1 MSRNPIQHPLS
12 RRHVLAGAS
21 ALAGGLLLPGTAPAQ
36 GGGKPFAGVTLNV
49 SLFNAPFARILT
61 KWLPEFEAQTGARV
75 VFDTPSFPVYNQRAD
90 LELSTGGA
98 AYDVLN
104 ITFIYSSRWI
114 SAGWF
119 TPLDEFIR
127 DPNKTAPDWGVD
139 DFLPGLRA
147 VETDKAGRLYG
158 IPWTVDTFVSGA
170 ARFDLFQAAGLA
182 LPDTTD
188 ALLSALTTLK
198 AAHGKDKIAGFI
210 TDNHYG
216 WTFVP
221 FLQAFGGQVFRGP
234 PDDLTPVFSSPEG
247 VAAAEYFARLL
258 KEFGPNGV
266 LSYTED
272 QVVQSL
278 QNGRS
283 NYTALGQTYL
293 SQLGGAAS
301 KTASSAAYGPVVKG
315 PAGRFPGVA
324 THALGIPA
332 ASKNKDAAWAFIQW
346 ALSKKNTR
354 RAIVE
359 ERYASPTRRSDFD
372 SPDFKEITRLN
383 GYDLADIIASSVELA
398 ARQGHM
404 AYRTVPVY
412 PQVDQQFNKAIA
424 NIVSGQ
430 LSAKQALEQAQANS
444 ITELKRAGVAL

>member
-1 MSRNPIQHPLS
+1 MSDNPIRHPLS

-21 ALAGGLLLPGTAPAQ
+21 ALTGGLLLPGKAPAQ
-36 GGGKPFAGVTLNV
+36 GGAKPFAGVTLNV
-49 SLFNAPFARILT
+49 SIFNAPFARILT

-75 VFDTPSFPVYNQRAD
+75 VFDTPAFPVYNQRAD

-114 SAGWF
+114 NAGWF

-127 DPNKTAPDWGVD
+127 DPDRTAPDWDVE

-147 VETDKAGRLYG
+147 VESDREGRLYG
-158 IPWTVDTFVSGA
+158 IPWTVDTFISGA
-170 ARFDLFQAAGLA
+170 ARFDLFKNAGLG

-188 ALLSALTTLK
+188 ELVTALK
-198 AAHGKDKIAGFI
+198 AVHGKDKAAGFV

-221 FLQAFGGQVFRGP
+221 FLQAFGGQVFRNP
-234 PDDLTPVFSSPEG
+234 PDDLTPVFDSPEG

-258 KEFGPNGV
+258 KEFGPSGV

-272 QVVQSL
+272 QTVQAL
-278 QNGRS
+278 LNGRA
-283 NYTALGQTYL
+283 NYTAIGQTYL
-293 SQLGGAAS
+293 SQLGGPAS
-301 KTASSAAYGPVVKG
+301 KVAATAAYGPVVKG

-324 THALGIPA
+324 THGLAIPKA
-332 ASKNKDAAWAFIQW
+332 AKNKDAAWAFIQW

-372 SPDFKEITRLN
+372 SAEFRQIALLN
-383 GYDLADIIASSVELA
+383 GYNLADIIASSVELA
-398 ARQGHM
+398 AKQGHM
-404 AYRTVPVY
+404 KYRTVPVY